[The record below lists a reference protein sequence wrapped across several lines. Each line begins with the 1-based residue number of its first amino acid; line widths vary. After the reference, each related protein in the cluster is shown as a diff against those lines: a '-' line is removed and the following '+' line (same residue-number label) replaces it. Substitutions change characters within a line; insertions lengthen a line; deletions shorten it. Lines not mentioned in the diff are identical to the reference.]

1 MTFCTLKAKD
11 ALLEE
16 LKGMEEDKKLD
27 FVTRKRAEIEAI
39 TAVSSDLIIPD
50 MFGSLLTQILTNS
63 MLRNA
68 KNGRQ
73 IFRRHAWTN

>member
-50 MFGSLLTQILTNS
+50 MFGSLLT
-63 MLRNA
+63 
-68 KNGRQ
+68 
-73 IFRRHAWTN
+73 

>member
-39 TAVSSDLIIPD
+39 TAVSSDLIIPL

>member
-1 MTFCTLKAKD
+1 MTFCTLKGKD

-39 TAVSSDLIIPD
+39 TAVSSDLIIPH